1 MDEKLKNLSLN
12 NTDNNFNNIVPGS
25 TIKIKNKENE
35 YIVLGY
41 DQYRTNLVCVDYNDY
56 NDKYQT
62 DKFYLVDN
70 SNLESVTKYNELPK
84 LTRFVYE

>member
-1 MDEKLKNLSLN
+1 MDEKLKNLSLDNAN
-12 NTDNNFNNIVPGS
+12 NVINNFNNIVPGS
-25 TIKIKNKENE
+25 IIKIKNKENE

-41 DQYRTNLVCVDYNDY
+41 DQYRTNLVCVDY